1 MGAGKPERIT
11 ILVVEDEWLLRC
23 EIVEHLVEA
32 GFRVLEAASAEAA
45 LALAGNGHQI
55 DLVFTDI
62 RLGGDLNGWDVG
74 EGFRAA
80 SPGMPIIYASGLS
93 ISPAR
98 EVAGS
103 VFFDKPYNPARIISA
118 CRTLTASPMA
128 RVGRS

>member
-1 MGAGKPERIT
+1 MGAQESDCIT
-11 ILVVEDEWLLRC
+11 ILVVEDECLLRC

-32 GFRVLEAASAEAA
+32 GFRVLEADSAEAA
-45 LALAGNGHQI
+45 LAFAGNGHQI

-62 RLGGDLNGWDVG
+62 RLGGHLNGWDVG

-80 SPGMPIIYASGLS
+80 FPEMPIIYTSGLS

-103 VFFDKPYNPARIISA
+103 VFFDKPYNPAGIISA
-118 CRTLTASPMA
+118 CRTLTASPY
-128 RVGRS
+128 G